1 MFDLGNLLTSLGPWA
16 LAAIGLMVFI
26 ESGVLFPFLP
36 GDSLLVT
43 AGLLHAKLGLEIWQ
57 IIVVGVV
64 AGVLGNQVAYWLG
77 LRFGRRLFKEDAR
90 VLKLRHLHE
99 AEGFFAKYGG
109 AALVLGRFVPI
120 VRTYV
125 ALAAGSAR
133 YHYPRFL
140 TWNIVGAVLWAGGV
154 TLLGS
159 ALGGVPF
166 IVNNL
171 EVLLALVV
179 VISIAPIV
187 ISALLKRRRSRREGA
202 HVG

>member
-1 MFDLGNLLTSLGPWA
+1 
-16 LAAIGLMVFI
+16 MVFI

-43 AGLLHAKLGLEIWQ
+43 AGLLHVKLGLEIWQ
-57 IIVVGVV
+57 IAAVGVV

-90 VLKLRHLHE
+90 VLKLEHLHE
-99 AEGFFAKYGG
+99 AEAFFAKYGG

-133 YHYPRFL
+133 YHYRRFL

-171 EVLLALVV
+171 EVILVLVIV
-179 VISIAPIV
+179 VSILPIV
-187 ISALLKRRRSRREGA
+187 ISALVKRRRSRREAANAG
-202 HVG
+202 